1 MYHQSNLLSEIKKIT
16 QCMFSINLAQN
27 VYLQFWVFFSVT
39 NTMPLPL
46 WHLHCI
52 DLDHAWNSRHESVS
66 RSVHPWEIS
75 KFLCRGLQAPKNCAW
90 KWYFGW
96 VFVTSVQLKWYNFR
110 RQESFWGL
118 VDIPRTCLLYASF
131 DGGGL
136 GIMTTNKGILSYSV
150 INTTKF
156 SLISR
161 SKNTV

>member
-1 MYHQSNLLSEIKKIT
+1 MICNVASTAIGFTANSKYTQSNLLSEIKKIT

-46 WHLHCI
+46 WHLPCI

-66 RSVHPWEIS
+66 WSVHSWEIS

-118 VDIPRTCLLYASF
+118 VDIQGRAFCMQVLMGVVWALWPQIKAFCH
-131 DGGGL
+131 
-136 GIMTTNKGILSYSV
+136 ILS
-150 INTTKF
+150 
-156 SLISR
+156 
-161 SKNTV
+161 